1 MYASLSLRR
10 ALSRQN
16 ITRGRRRQRELD
28 TRCRRRR
35 CVPCGRRFPYHS
47 RDVCTFLAQTYV
59 YRVYIVQIKRSMSVG
74 STNVWCTHVY
84 ANKPANGRRLWVEV
98 LQHSVLRRVYIVI
111 VLYVYMCVCV
121 CAAMFNE
128 TTGAVCPSHNKYT
141 RLSPRHPVT
150 VVLLLPVHLVIAL
163 PPAPPLHGLYGHS
176 SHRRRPSFR
185 GALCRSIENAILL
198 YCTHAHARAYVHT
211 TSLAVQPRNDDV
223 SPPPPLPL
231 PPLDIPPLSLP
242 FLRPKRVPLHTHHS
256 PTPHQPSPSR
266 RYILSSSDILS
277 HLQLPRTWYL
287 AAGRYIHPS
296 AVRKGAIPEFM
307 LLCIYNE
314 TLRRVQVGSGG
325 IMVVVVV
332 LWWWSWRWRSSC
344 IHVTLY
350 QIPS

>member
-121 CAAMFNE
+121 C
-128 TTGAVCPSHNKYT
+128 V
-141 RLSPRHPVT
+141 RLCLTKRPEQCAPHIINIHVSPRVT
-150 VVLLLPVHLVIAL
+150 
-163 PPAPPLHGLYGHS
+163 
-176 SHRRRPSFR
+176 
-185 GALCRSIENAILL
+185 
-198 YCTHAHARAYVHT
+198 
-211 TSLAVQPRNDDV
+211 
-223 SPPPPLPL
+223 
-231 PPLDIPPLSLP
+231 
-242 FLRPKRVPLHTHHS
+242 
-256 PTPHQPSPSR
+256 PSP
-266 RYILSSSDILS
+266 LSSSC
-277 HLQLPRTWYL
+277 
-287 AAGRYIHPS
+287 PS
-296 AVRKGAIPEFM
+296 
-307 LLCIYNE
+307 
-314 TLRRVQVGSGG
+314 T
-325 IMVVVVV
+325 
-332 LWWWSWRWRSSC
+332 
-344 IHVTLY
+344 
-350 QIPS
+350 